1 MVDYIKFL
9 KIFYT
14 RLPFWASIFVVKII
28 VLNIIQDA
36 QLKHFE
42 VYKNLEFNK
51 NRKKTKCTNS
61 CE

>member
-1 MVDYIKFL
+1 MVVYIKLL

-28 VLNIIQDA
+28 VLNVIQDT
-36 QLKHFE
+36 QFKHFE
-42 VYKNLEFNK
+42 VYKNLKFNK
-51 NRKKTKCTNS
+51 IRKKSKCTNS